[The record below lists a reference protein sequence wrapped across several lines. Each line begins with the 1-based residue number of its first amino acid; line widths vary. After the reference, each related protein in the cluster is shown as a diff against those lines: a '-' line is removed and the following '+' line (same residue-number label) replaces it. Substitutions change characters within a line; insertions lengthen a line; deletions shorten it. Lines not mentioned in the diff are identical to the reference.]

1 MMSSKE
7 DKKKE
12 MMVLK
17 AEPETQKYD
26 HSTNGNELRQSDKV
40 SRSSALSKST
50 RFASVSSSSASG
62 LEHSPSPINPQG
74 PSYAMQRWLGQVP
87 EEEPW
92 RPDMELQSHGLG
104 KKQVAGSLNNN
115 KGDKDKNDAESK
127 R

>member
-1 MMSSKE
+1 
-7 DKKKE
+7 
-12 MMVLK
+12 MVLK

-50 RFASVSSSSASG
+50 RFTSVSSSSASG
-62 LEHSPSPINPQG
+62 LEHSPSPIIPQG
-74 PSYAMQRWLGQVP
+74 PSYARQRWLGQVP

>member
-1 MMSSKE
+1 MT
-7 DKKKE
+7 
-12 MMVLK
+12 LK
-17 AEPETQKYD
+17 AEPKMQKYH
-26 HSTNGNELRQSDKV
+26 HSTNSIELRQSDKA

-50 RFASVSSSSASG
+50 RFASVSSSPASG
-62 LEHSPSPINPQG
+62 LEHSPPPNGPQG
-74 PSYAMQRWLGQVP
+74 QSYAMQRWLGQVP

-115 KGDKDKNDAESK
+115 NGDKDKNDAESK

>member
-1 MMSSKE
+1 MT
-7 DKKKE
+7 
-12 MMVLK
+12 LK
-17 AEPETQKYD
+17 AEPKMQNYH
-26 HSTNGNELRQSDKV
+26 HSTNRNELRQSDKA

-50 RFASVSSSSASG
+50 RFACVSSSPASG
-62 LEHSPSPINPQG
+62 LEHSPPPNGPQG
-74 PSYAMQRWLGQVP
+74 QSYAMQRWLGQFP

-115 KGDKDKNDAESK
+115 NGDKDKNDAESK